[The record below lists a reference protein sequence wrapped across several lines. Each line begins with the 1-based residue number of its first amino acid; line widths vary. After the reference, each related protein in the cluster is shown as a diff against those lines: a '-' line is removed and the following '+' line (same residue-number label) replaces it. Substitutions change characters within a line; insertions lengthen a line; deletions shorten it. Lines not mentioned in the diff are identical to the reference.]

1 MPCSS
6 QYYEVKICL
15 CSPFLYLKEKGI
27 KRFNFMCFFVACG
40 MHSMNICEFSESD
53 SEVCHENW
61 PLDGHYLE
69 VAGVLHILSAIRAA
83 HLGVLYMCF
92 VQMCVW
98 VCRFACFVKIFY
110 CMIHKMKND
119 NKINLLCRSSFRTTS

>member
-1 MPCSS
+1 
-6 QYYEVKICL
+6 
-15 CSPFLYLKEKGI
+15 
-27 KRFNFMCFFVACG
+27 MCFFVACG

-98 VCRFACFVKIFY
+98 VSRFACFVKIFY
-110 CMIHKMKND
+110 CIYITKEDCSTRTVALKPCSSTVAARRFAMHVLPQAATAAGVVN
-119 NKINLLCRSSFRTTS
+119 NSNRSGA